1 MGIERREG
9 MSLKRERN
17 ILIDHITITEK
28 SILVFMGLF
37 DKEGSIKVHGKS
49 FFILILHFL
58 GL

>member
-17 ILIDHITITEK
+17 ILIGHITTTEK

-37 DKEGSIKVHGKS
+37 
-49 FFILILHFL
+49 
-58 GL
+58 